1 MNEAAVKFETYKSS
15 NPTVNRI
22 HGVLKTAKSRQKTE
36 RGGKRERESVCAV
49 LERQGA
55 KEREL

>member
-36 RGGKRERESVCAV
+36 RGGEERERVCA
-49 LERQGA
+49 LS
-55 KEREL
+55 